1 MSRLRGG
8 VDLITTRMGDGTG
21 VMYPVESA
29 PVMMPV
35 YDSHYDRRHTRRRA
49 GYAVSTAAGLA
60 VGLLTQGLGVSE
72 GLAGI
77 LGTSGSVSS
86 GIAGGITAAASTI
99 TANSIGSGSLGQGI
113 GSTFGRDGLRG
124 MGVGALSAGVLD
136 GLGVTGPSVT
146 FGSRVRASAV
156 KVPVTTGL
164 EIGIGRRD
172 PVEAFR
178 SGVTGGVVDVFGGT
192 AAQAIGGAYIPGSG
206 QSGLGY
212 VSHKLLHGALGAS
225 GGAILGRDDPLRG
238 ALSGG
243 IGAIIGE
250 MVIEATAPDPVVE
263 VGRIR
268 EEIRRDKPWLSSE
281 HVSREALRR
290 YESQVRFHRDVA
302 QVLSTLGAGVGG
314 NPAVASQMSANA
326 LDNNFIVTT
335 LLVAGGLCTLYETYE
350 SYQRAGVS
358 GAATTLTQA
367 AVLSLLGAQ
376 AFKGVVCVGGKVFA
390 RVGPQL
396 VELSQPAL
404 RSLAQSPVGQKF
416 FKSGVERNLREG
428 YQLRVVKLMERV
440 SPRIRPHGNS
450 VAYQGETHVYL
461 IRDARTGHVFKVG
474 ESMRGV
480 NELGLSHR
488 AEEQVR
494 RLLRNHNRETF
505 SHVRK
510 MFSSKAE
517 AKAYETQLIQTI
529 RRFAGKDALP
539 GNKGVH

>member
-1 MSRLRGG
+1 M
-8 VDLITTRMGDGTG
+8 
-21 VMYPVESA
+21 
-29 PVMMPV
+29 
-35 YDSHYDRRHTRRRA
+35 
-49 GYAVSTAAGLA
+49 
-60 VGLLTQGLGVSE
+60 
-72 GLAGI
+72 
-77 LGTSGSVSS
+77 
-86 GIAGGITAAASTI
+86 
-99 TANSIGSGSLGQGI
+99 
-113 GSTFGRDGLRG
+113 
-124 MGVGALSAGVLD
+124 
-136 GLGVTGPSVT
+136 
-146 FGSRVRASAV
+146 
-156 KVPVTTGL
+156 
-164 EIGIGRRD
+164 
-172 PVEAFR
+172 
-178 SGVTGGVVDVFGGT
+178 
-192 AAQAIGGAYIPGSG
+192 
-206 QSGLGY
+206 
-212 VSHKLLHGALGAS
+212 
-225 GGAILGRDDPLRG
+225 
-238 ALSGG
+238 
-243 IGAIIGE
+243 
-250 MVIEATAPDPVVE
+250 
-263 VGRIR
+263 
-268 EEIRRDKPWLSSE
+268 
-281 HVSREALRR
+281 
-290 YESQVRFHRDVA
+290 A

-314 NPAVASQMSANA
+314 NPAVASRMSANA

-404 RSLAQSPVGQKF
+404 LSLAQSPVGQKF

-480 NELGLSHR
+480 NGLGQSIR
-488 AEEQVR
+488 AQEQIR
-494 RLLRNHNRETF
+494 TLMKRHNLNLVSEI
-505 SHVRK
+505 RK
-510 MFSSKAE
+510 KFP
-517 AKAYETQLIQTI
+517 AKIAAKTHETQLIQTI

>member
-1 MSRLRGG
+1 
-8 VDLITTRMGDGTG
+8 MGDGTG

-192 AAQAIGGAYIPGSG
+192 AAAHCWG
-206 QSGLGY
+206 
-212 VSHKLLHGALGAS
+212 
-225 GGAILGRDDPLRG
+225 PL
-238 ALSGG
+238 A
-243 IGAIIGE
+243 
-250 MVIEATAPDPVVE
+250 
-263 VGRIR
+263 
-268 EEIRRDKPWLSSE
+268 
-281 HVSREALRR
+281 
-290 YESQVRFHRDVA
+290 
-302 QVLSTLGAGVGG
+302 
-314 NPAVASQMSANA
+314 
-326 LDNNFIVTT
+326 
-335 LLVAGGLCTLYETYE
+335 
-350 SYQRAGVS
+350 
-358 GAATTLTQA
+358 
-367 AVLSLLGAQ
+367 
-376 AFKGVVCVGGKVFA
+376 
-390 RVGPQL
+390 
-396 VELSQPAL
+396 
-404 RSLAQSPVGQKF
+404 
-416 FKSGVERNLREG
+416 
-428 YQLRVVKLMERV
+428 
-440 SPRIRPHGNS
+440 
-450 VAYQGETHVYL
+450 
-461 IRDARTGHVFKVG
+461 
-474 ESMRGV
+474 
-480 NELGLSHR
+480 
-488 AEEQVR
+488 
-494 RLLRNHNRETF
+494 
-505 SHVRK
+505 
-510 MFSSKAE
+510 
-517 AKAYETQLIQTI
+517 
-529 RRFAGKDALP
+529 
-539 GNKGVH
+539 